1 MRKAK
6 FHDLPAQ
13 SVNKRTGKDNQYIY
27 FLAVGDPSERVF
39 KIGTTNR
46 PRERMME
53 HERAYKKP
61 VSVIWLSPPLSS
73 KWTTLKVEEKMKD
86 DWIAGK
92 PWKYLRNDRFVIPES
107 VSEVVITIKKD
118 YTIPIPGRA

>member
-1 MRKAK
+1 MRVAK
-6 FHDLPAQ
+6 FQHLPAQ
-13 SVNKRTGKDNQYIY
+13 STNKRTGKDNQYIY
-27 FLAVGDPSERVF
+27 FLSVGDPKDCVF

-61 VSVIWLSPPLSS
+61 VNVIWLSPPLSS
-73 KWTTLKVEEKMKD
+73 KWTTLKVEEKMKE

-92 PWKYLRNDRFVIPES
+92 PWEYLRNDRFKIPED
-107 VSEVVITIKKD
+107 VKEVVIRIKKE
-118 YTIPIPGRA
+118 YVIPIPGRA